1 MPIVKSIFSG
11 IFSFLLTVTLIA
23 LGIVITLNLTV
34 LNPDFIIS
42 ELDKTNTYSIIADQ
56 VREQV
61 PTDDPYI
68 AQVVD
73 ITITELEPWLRDQV
87 NAVIYDGYAYL
98 KGNNEL
104 NIVIP
109 LEHVR
114 TCVKEN
120 VAQAVLESLPTE
132 LEGVPQ
138 SQIQVFLSHIY
149 AEIDNQ
155 IPSQIEINEA
165 LLGPEVTAQLQKS
178 RQIIGYIDIG
188 YKVLIGLA
196 VLLILLIA
204 LLQWWHLKP
213 IARYTGI
220 PFTTAGALCLIVPTV
235 TERVIPGILSDVVP
249 SEIPAEIMSSI
260 PLLIAD
266 FSSPLKTYGIALLI
280 VGIVLIV
287 LSIKLKSPGEAY

>member
-1 MPIVKSIFSG
+1 MSVVRSIFSG
-11 IFSFLLTVTLIA
+11 FFSFLLTITLIA

-196 VLLILLIA
+196 VL
-204 LLQWWHLKP
+204 KP